1 MSCGTHGS
9 RVRVLQRWEDQ
20 GVSSVA
26 PRQKHYRSPTLGD
39 AKAQS
44 SRVLIQPLM
53 CWRDTQFCFLT
64 GGETPD
70 GPEAGGR
77 LSRLTSCS
85 LFSGCWA
92 SSDAKCVKIHVLIQ
106 MYTDSMTD
114 SEDINALNSI
124 YKYTSGGTMAKILKK
139 PKWIR
144 TTETWMIYCFFFFFV
159 LIN

>member
-1 MSCGTHGS
+1 M
-9 RVRVLQRWEDQ
+9 
-20 GVSSVA
+20 SSVA

-53 CWRDTQFCFLT
+53 CWRDTQFRFLT

-70 GPEAGGR
+70 GPEADR
-77 LSRLTSCS
+77 STQPAHIVLSFLWM
-85 LFSGCWA
+85 LA

-124 YKYTSGGTMAKILKK
+124 YKYTSGGTTAKILK
-139 PKWIR
+139 
-144 TTETWMIYCFFFFFV
+144 TEVNQNDRNVNDLLFFFV
-159 LIN
+159 FCVLIN

>member
-1 MSCGTHGS
+1 MSHGTHGS

-70 GPEAGGR
+70 GPEAAGR
-77 LSRLTSCS
+77 LSRLASCS
-85 LFSGCWA
+85 LFSGCWR
-92 SSDAKCVKIHVLIQ
+92 HP
-106 MYTDSMTD
+106 M
-114 SEDINALNSI
+114 LNVW
-124 YKYTSGGTMAKILKK
+124 KYTCLSKCTLTAWLTLKTLMHLILSINTQAEVRWPKYKK

-144 TTETWMIYCFFFFFV
+144 TTEMWMIYCFFLFFV
-159 LIN
+159 C

>member
-1 MSCGTHGS
+1 M
-9 RVRVLQRWEDQ
+9 
-20 GVSSVA
+20 SSVA

-53 CWRDTQFCFLT
+53 CWRDTQFRFLT

-70 GPEAGGR
+70 GPEAAGR

-139 PKWIR
+139 PK
-144 TTETWMIYCFFFFFV
+144 
-159 LIN
+159 